1 MTLILESDTAV
12 AHAWWW
18 RTEGSS
24 PEPADLAL
32 LSKDERERAAKIV
45 HAPTAVGFVAGRAA
59 SRRILS
65 GLLDVAP
72 AEIGLGRRPC
82 PGCGDPLHGP
92 PAVLSPESPL
102 WISISHTHGCGMLA
116 VARVPVG
123 VDVEGV
129 RDFPVEELAP
139 ATLTESERQVVLG
152 ADEGSARTRAFLRSW
167 TRKEAVLKA
176 VGVGITT
183 DLRTV
188 ETRPEHAGPVVVA
201 AGVPGTPASW
211 TVADLAV
218 PGAWAAAL
226 SVPARPEGGHLEVRL
241 REHP

>member
-1 MTLILESDTAV
+1 MTLIHEIDASV

-18 RTEGSS
+18 PTGDS
-24 PEPADLAL
+24 PVAPADLAL
-32 LSKDERERAAKIV
+32 LSKEERERAARFV
-45 HAPTAVGFVAGRAA
+45 HQRSAVGFVAGRAA

-72 AEIGLGRRPC
+72 EEIGLGRRPC

-92 PAVLSPESPL
+92 PAVLAPATPL
-102 WISISHTHGCGMLA
+102 WISISHTDSCGMLA

-129 RDFPVEELAP
+129 RDFPVLELA
-139 ATLTESERQVVLG
+139 ASTLSDSERRVVLG
-152 ADEGSARTRAFLRSW
+152 ADEGDARTRLFLRCW

-183 DLRTV
+183 DLSTV
-188 ETRPEHAGPVVVA
+188 DTRPELAGSAVVA

-211 TVADLAV
+211 VVTDLAV
-218 PGAWAAAL
+218 PGPLAAAL
-226 SVPARPEGGHLEVRL
+226 AVPVGADGGRLEVHL
-241 REHP
+241 HQHI

>member
-1 MTLILESDTAV
+1 MTLILETDTAV

-18 RTEGSS
+18 RTGDG
-24 PEPADLAL
+24 PIDPADLAL
-32 LSKDERERAAKIV
+32 LSKEERDRTARFV
-45 HAPTAVGFVAGRAA
+45 HMGAAVGYVAGRAA

-65 GLLDVAP
+65 ELLDVPP

-92 PAVLSPESPL
+92 PAVLHPASPL
-102 WISISHTHGCGMLA
+102 WISISHTDGCGMLA

-123 VDVEGV
+123 VDVEVV
-129 RDFPVEELAP
+129 REFPIDELAP
-139 ATLTESERQVVLG
+139 TALTESERRVVLG
-152 ADEGSARTRAFLRSW
+152 TAEGDPRTRAFLRCW

-183 DLRTV
+183 DLSAV
-188 ETRPEHAGPVVVA
+188 ETRPELSGPAVVA

-211 TVADLAV
+211 TVTDLAV
-218 PGAWAAAL
+218 PGTWAAAI
-226 SVPARPEGGHLEVRL
+226 SVPADTDGGHPEVRL
-241 REHP
+241 HEYV

>member
-18 RTEGSS
+18 RAGDG
-24 PEPADLAL
+24 PADPADLAL
-32 LSKDERERAAKIV
+32 LSKEERDRAARFV
-45 HAPTAVGFVAGRAA
+45 HAGAAAGFVAGRAA

-65 GLLDVAP
+65 ELLDVPP

-92 PAVLSPESPL
+92 PAVLHPRSPW
-102 WISISHTHGCGMLA
+102 WISISHTEGCGMLA

-123 VDVEGV
+123 VDVEVV
-129 RDFPVEELAP
+129 REFPIEELAP
-139 ATLTESERQVVLG
+139 TALTESERGVVLG
-152 ADEGSARTRAFLRSW
+152 AEGDARTRAFLRCW

-183 DLRTV
+183 DLSQV
-188 ETRPEHAGPVVVA
+188 ETRPEHAGPAVVA
-201 AGVPGTPASW
+201 TGVPGTPASW
-211 TVADLAV
+211 AVTDLAI
-218 PGAWAAAL
+218 PAAWAAAL
-226 SVPARPEGGHLEVRL
+226 AVPAEPGAALPEVRL
-241 REHP
+241 HEHA

>member
-1 MTLILESDTAV
+1 MTLILEPGTAV

-24 PEPADLAL
+24 PDPRDLAL
-32 LSKDERERAAKIV
+32 LSENERERAARIV
-45 HAPTAVGFVAGRAA
+45 HPPTAVGFVAGRAA

-65 GLLDVAP
+65 ELLGVAP

-92 PAVLSPESPL
+92 PAVLYPQSPL
-102 WISISHTHGCGMLA
+102 WISISHTTGCGMLA

-139 ATLTESERQVVLG
+139 ATLTESEHEVVLG
-152 ADEGSARTRAFLRSW
+152 AEQGGARTWAFLRCW

-176 VGVGITT
+176 VGIGITT
-183 DLRTV
+183 DLRAV
-188 ETRPEHAGPVVVA
+188 ETRPESAGPVVVA

-218 PGAWAAAL
+218 PDAWAAAI
-226 SVPARPEGGHLEVRL
+226 SVPAPSDGSVFEVRL
-241 REHP
+241 REHA

>member
-1 MTLILESDTAV
+1 MTLILEPGTTV

-18 RTEGSS
+18 RTGDG
-24 PEPADLAL
+24 PIDPADLAL
-32 LSKDERERAAKIV
+32 LSKAERDRAARFV
-45 HAPTAVGFVAGRAA
+45 HVGTAVGFVAGRAA

-65 GLLDVAP
+65 DLLDVPP
-72 AEIGLGRRPC
+72 AEICLGRRPC

-92 PAVLSPESPL
+92 PAVLHPASPL
-102 WISISHTHGCGMLA
+102 WISISHTDGCGMLG

-123 VDVEGV
+123 VDVEVV
-129 RDFPVEELAP
+129 REFPLDELAP
-139 ATLTESERQVVLG
+139 AALTESERRVVFDA
-152 ADEGSARTRAFLRSW
+152 ADGDPRTRAFLRCW

-188 ETRPEHAGPVVVA
+188 ETRPELSGPAVVA

-211 TVADLAV
+211 TVTDLAV
-218 PGAWAAAL
+218 PGAWAAAV
-226 SVPARPEGGHLEVRL
+226 SVPADTDGSRPEVRL
-241 REHP
+241 HEHV